1 MIKVTSDVANK
12 LIKKLEQEKGI
23 LTDKISKMSTFVVA
37 VTENYDQIKAEQE
50 AEFKLNETISQ
61 IDEIDKKIITIRHA
75 KSVFNNSVV
84 MKNGL
89 TVGDKK
95 NGLTVGDNIV
105 RLAILEREK
114 GIYSGLATR
123 QKKKRNTSL
132 NKDIEYVYLNYEL
145 EDAKKKYDSVYTE
158 ISEIQEELNIVNSSA
173 EYKFEIDIDL

>member
-1 MIKVTSDVANK
+1 MIKVTSDAANK

-50 AEFKLNETISQ
+50 AEFNLNDAISQ

-89 TVGDKK
+89 TVGD
-95 NGLTVGDNIV
+95 NII

-114 GIYSGLATR
+114 NIYSRLATR
-123 QKKKRNTSL
+123 QKKTRNTST
-132 NKDIEYVYLNYEL
+132 NKDIEYTYLNYDL

-158 ISEIQEELNIVNSSA
+158 ISEIQEELNIVNSSS
-173 EYKFEIDIDL
+173 EYKFEINIDL

>member
-1 MIKVTSDVANK
+1 MIKVTSDAANK
-12 LIKKLEQEKGI
+12 LIKKLEQEKSI
-23 LTDKISKMSTFVVA
+23 LIDKISKMSTFVVA

-50 AEFKLNETISQ
+50 AEFNLNETISQ

-75 KSVFNNSVV
+75 KSLFNNSVV

-89 TVGDKK
+89 TVGD
-95 NGLTVGDNIV
+95 NII

-132 NKDIEYVYLNYEL
+132 NKDIEYVYLNYDL

>member
-1 MIKVTSDVANK
+1 MIKVTSDAANK

-23 LTDKISKMSTFVVA
+23 FTDKISKMSTFVVA

-50 AEFKLNETISQ
+50 AEFNLNEVIAQ
-61 IDEIDKKIITIRHA
+61 IDEIDRKIITIRHA

-89 TVGDKK
+89 TVGD
-95 NGLTVGDNIV
+95 NII

-114 GIYSGLATR
+114 SIYSRLATR
-123 QKKKRNTSL
+123 QKKTRKTSL
-132 NKDIEYVYLNYEL
+132 NKDIEYTYLNYDL
-145 EDAKKKYDSVYTE
+145 EDAKKKYDSVYAE

>member
-1 MIKVTSDVANK
+1 MIRVTSDAANK

-50 AEFKLNETISQ
+50 AEFNLNETIAQ

-75 KSVFNNSVV
+75 KSLFNNSVV
-84 MKNGL
+84 M
-89 TVGDKK
+89 K

-114 GIYSGLATR
+114 NIYSRLATK
-123 QKKKRNTSL
+123 QKKTRNTSM
-132 NKDIEYVYLNYEL
+132 NKDIEYTYLNYNL

>member
-1 MIKVTSDVANK
+1 MIKVTSDAANK

-50 AEFKLNETISQ
+50 AEFNLNETISQ
-61 IDEIDKKIITIRHA
+61 IDEIDKKIITTRHA
-75 KSVFNNSVV
+75 KSLFNNSVV

-89 TVGDKK
+89 TVGD
-95 NGLTVGDNIV
+95 NII

-132 NKDIEYVYLNYEL
+132 NKDIEYTYLNYDL

>member
-1 MIKVTSDVANK
+1 MIKVTSDAANK

-50 AEFKLNETISQ
+50 AEFNLNETISQ

-89 TVGDKK
+89 TVGD
-95 NGLTVGDNIV
+95 NII

-114 GIYSGLATR
+114 RIYSRLATR
-123 QKKKRNTSL
+123 QKKIRNTSI
-132 NKDIEYVYLNYEL
+132 NKDIEYTYLNYDL

>member
-1 MIKVTSDVANK
+1 MIKVTSDAANK

-23 LTDKISKMSTFVVA
+23 FTDKISKMSTFVVA
-37 VTENYDQIKAEQE
+37 VTENYDQTKAEQE
-50 AEFKLNETISQ
+50 AEFNLNEVIAQ
-61 IDEIDKKIITIRHA
+61 IDEIDRKIITIRHA

-89 TVGDKK
+89 TVGD
-95 NGLTVGDNIV
+95 NII

-114 GIYSGLATR
+114 NIYSRLATR
-123 QKKKRNTSL
+123 QKKTRNTSI
-132 NKDIEYVYLNYEL
+132 NKDIEYTYLNYDL

-173 EYKFEIDIDL
+173 EYKFEINIDL

>member
-50 AEFKLNETISQ
+50 AEFNLNETISQ

-89 TVGDKK
+89 TVGD
-95 NGLTVGDNIV
+95 NII

-114 GIYSGLATR
+114 SIYSRLAIR
-123 QKKKRNTSL
+123 QKKIRNTSI
-132 NKDIEYVYLNYEL
+132 NKDIEYTYLNYDL

>member
-1 MIKVTSDVANK
+1 MIKVTSDAANK

-50 AEFKLNETISQ
+50 AEFNLNETITQ
-61 IDEIDKKIITIRHA
+61 IDEIDKKIVTIRHA

-89 TVGDKK
+89 TVG
-95 NGLTVGDNIV
+95 VNIV

-132 NKDIEYVYLNYEL
+132 NKDIEYVYLNYDL

>member
-23 LTDKISKMSTFVVA
+23 LTDKISKMSIFVVA
-37 VTENYDQIKAEQE
+37 VTENYEQIKAEQE
-50 AEFKLNETISQ
+50 AEFNLNETIAQ

-75 KSVFNNSVV
+75 KSLFNNSVV
-84 MKNGL
+84 M
-89 TVGDKK
+89 K

-123 QKKKRNTSL
+123 QKKKRSTSL
-132 NKDIEYVYLNYEL
+132 NKDIEYVYLNYDL

-173 EYKFEIDIDL
+173 EYKFDIDIDL

>member
-1 MIKVTSDVANK
+1 MIKVTSDAANK

-50 AEFKLNETISQ
+50 AEFNLNETISQ

-89 TVGDKK
+89 SI
-95 NGLTVGDNIV
+95 GDNII

-114 GIYSGLATR
+114 SIYGRLATR
-123 QKKKRNTSL
+123 QKKTRNTSL
-132 NKDIEYVYLNYEL
+132 NKDIEYTYLNYDL

>member
-1 MIKVTSDVANK
+1 MIKVTSDAANK

-50 AEFKLNETISQ
+50 VEFNLNEVIAQ
-61 IDEIDKKIITIRHA
+61 IDEIDRKLITIRHA
-75 KSVFNNSVV
+75 KSLFNNSVV
-84 MKNGL
+84 M
-89 TVGDKK
+89 K

-132 NKDIEYVYLNYEL
+132 NKDIEYVYLNYDI
-145 EDAKKKYDSVYTE
+145 EDAKKKYDSVYAE

>member
-1 MIKVTSDVANK
+1 MIKVTSDAANK

-23 LTDKISKMSTFVVA
+23 FTDKISKMSTFVVA

-50 AEFKLNETISQ
+50 AEFNLNEVIAQ
-61 IDEIDKKIITIRHA
+61 IDEIDRKIITIRHA
-75 KSVFNNSVV
+75 KSLFNNSVV

-89 TVGDKK
+89 TVGD
-95 NGLTVGDNIV
+95 NII

-132 NKDIEYVYLNYEL
+132 NKDIEYTYLNYDL

-158 ISEIQEELNIVNSSA
+158 ISEIQEELNIVNSSVK
-173 EYKFEIDIDL
+173 YKFEIDIDL

>member
-1 MIKVTSDVANK
+1 MIKVTSDAANK

-23 LTDKISKMSTFVVA
+23 LTDKISKMSTFIVA
-37 VTENYDQIKAEQE
+37 ITENYDQIKAEQE
-50 AEFKLNETISQ
+50 AEFNLNETISQ

-89 TVGDKK
+89 TVGD
-95 NGLTVGDNIV
+95 NII

-132 NKDIEYVYLNYEL
+132 NKDIEYTYLNYDL

>member
-61 IDEIDKKIITIRHA
+61 IDEIDKKIITIRHT

-89 TVGDKK
+89 TVGD
-95 NGLTVGDNIV
+95 NIV
-105 RLAILEREK
+105 KLAILEREK

-173 EYKFEIDIDL
+173 EYKFEIDIDF

>member
-1 MIKVTSDVANK
+1 MIKVTSDAANK

-50 AEFKLNETISQ
+50 AEFNLNETISQ

-84 MKNGL
+84 MKNGF
-89 TVGDKK
+89 
-95 NGLTVGDNIV
+95 TVGDNIIS
-105 RLAILEREK
+105 R
-114 GIYSGLATR
+114 LATR
-123 QKKKRNTSL
+123 QKKVRNTSI
-132 NKDIEYVYLNYEL
+132 NKDIEYTYLNYDL

>member
-1 MIKVTSDVANK
+1 MIKVTSDAANK

-23 LTDKISKMSTFVVA
+23 LTDKISKMSTFIVA
-37 VTENYDQIKAEQE
+37 ITENYDQIKAEQE
-50 AEFKLNETISQ
+50 AEFNLNETISQ

-89 TVGDKK
+89 TVGD
-95 NGLTVGDNIV
+95 NII

-132 NKDIEYVYLNYEL
+132 NKDIEYTYLNYDL

-173 EYKFEIDIDL
+173 EYKFEIDIEL

>member
-1 MIKVTSDVANK
+1 MIKVTSDAANK

-50 AEFKLNETISQ
+50 AEFNLNETISQ

-89 TVGDKK
+89 TVGD
-95 NGLTVGDNIV
+95 NII

-132 NKDIEYVYLNYEL
+132 NKDIEYTYLNYDL

-158 ISEIQEELNIVNSSA
+158 ISEIQEELNIVNSSV

>member
-1 MIKVTSDVANK
+1 MIKVTSDAANK

-23 LTDKISKMSTFVVA
+23 LTDKISKMSTFIVA
-37 VTENYDQIKAEQE
+37 ITENYDQIKAEQE
-50 AEFKLNETISQ
+50 AEFNLNETISQ

-89 TVGDKK
+89 TVGD
-95 NGLTVGDNIV
+95 NII
-105 RLAILEREK
+105 RLAILEKEK

-132 NKDIEYVYLNYEL
+132 NKDIEYTYLNYDL
-145 EDAKKKYDSVYTE
+145 KDAKKKYDSVYAE

>member
-1 MIKVTSDVANK
+1 MIKVTSDAANK

-23 LTDKISKMSTFVVA
+23 FTDKISKMSTFVVA

-50 AEFKLNETISQ
+50 AEFNLNEVIAQ
-61 IDEIDKKIITIRHA
+61 IDEIDRKIITIRHA

-89 TVGDKK
+89 TVGD
-95 NGLTVGDNIV
+95 NII

-114 GIYSGLATR
+114 SIYSRLATR
-123 QKKKRNTSL
+123 HKKTRNTSL
-132 NKDIEYVYLNYEL
+132 NKDIEYTYLNYDL
-145 EDAKKKYDSVYTE
+145 EDAKKKYDSVYAE

>member
-1 MIKVTSDVANK
+1 MIKVTSDAANK

-50 AEFKLNETISQ
+50 AEFNLNEVIAQ
-61 IDEIDKKIITIRHA
+61 IDEIDRKIITIRHA
-75 KSVFNNSVV
+75 KSLFNNSVV

-89 TVGDKK
+89 TVGD
-95 NGLTVGDNIV
+95 NII

-123 QKKKRNTSL
+123 QKKIRNTSI
-132 NKDIEYVYLNYEL
+132 NKDIEYTYLNYDL

-158 ISEIQEELNIVNSSA
+158 ISEIQEELNIVNSSV

>member
-1 MIKVTSDVANK
+1 MIKVTSDAANK

-50 AEFKLNETISQ
+50 AEFNLNETISQ

-89 TVGDKK
+89 TVGD
-95 NGLTVGDNIV
+95 NII

-114 GIYSGLATR
+114 NIYSRLATR
-123 QKKKRNTSL
+123 QKKTRNTST
-132 NKDIEYVYLNYEL
+132 NKDIEYTYLNYDL

-158 ISEIQEELNIVNSSA
+158 ISEIQEELNIVNSSS
-173 EYKFEIDIDL
+173 EYKFEINIDL

>member
-1 MIKVTSDVANK
+1 MIKVTSDAANK

-50 AEFKLNETISQ
+50 AEFNLNETISQ

-75 KSVFNNSVV
+75 KSLFNNSVV

-89 TVGDKK
+89 TVGD
-95 NGLTVGDNIV
+95 NII

-132 NKDIEYVYLNYEL
+132 NKDIEYTYLNYDL

-158 ISEIQEELNIVNSSA
+158 ISEIQEELNIVNSSV

>member
-1 MIKVTSDVANK
+1 MIKVTSDAANK
-12 LIKKLEQEKGI
+12 LIKKLEQEKNI

-50 AEFKLNETISQ
+50 AEFNLNETILQ

-75 KSVFNNSVV
+75 KSMFNNSVV

-89 TVGDKK
+89 TVGD
-95 NGLTVGDNIV
+95 NII

-114 GIYSGLATR
+114 NIYSRLATR
-123 QKKKRNTSL
+123 QKKTRNTSI
-132 NKDIEYVYLNYEL
+132 NKDIEYTYLNYDL

>member
-1 MIKVTSDVANK
+1 MQQNK

-84 MKNGL
+84 M
-89 TVGDKK
+89 K

>member
-1 MIKVTSDVANK
+1 MIKVTSDAANK
-12 LIKKLEQEKGI
+12 LIKKLEQEKNI

-50 AEFKLNETISQ
+50 AEFNLNETILQ

-75 KSVFNNSVV
+75 KSMFNNSVV

-89 TVGDKK
+89 TVGD
-95 NGLTVGDNIV
+95 NII

-114 GIYSGLATR
+114 NIYSRLATR
-123 QKKKRNTSL
+123 QKKTRNTSI
-132 NKDIEYVYLNYEL
+132 NKDIEYTYLNYDL

-173 EYKFEIDIDL
+173 EYKFEINIDL

>member
-1 MIKVTSDVANK
+1 MIKVTSDAANK
-12 LIKKLEQEKGI
+12 LIKKLEQEKGV

-50 AEFKLNETISQ
+50 AEFNLNETISQ

-75 KSVFNNSVV
+75 KSLFNNSVV

-89 TVGDKK
+89 TVGD
-95 NGLTVGDNIV
+95 NII

-132 NKDIEYVYLNYEL
+132 NKDIEYTYLNYDL

-158 ISEIQEELNIVNSSA
+158 ISEIQEELNIVNSSV

>member
-1 MIKVTSDVANK
+1 MIKVTSDAANK
-12 LIKKLEQEKGI
+12 LIKKLEQDKSI
-23 LTDKISKMSTFVVA
+23 LVDKISKMSTFVVA

-50 AEFKLNETISQ
+50 AEFNLNEVIAK
-61 IDEIDKKIITIRHA
+61 IDEIDEKIITIRHA
-75 KSVFNNSVV
+75 KSTFNNSTV
-84 MKNGL
+84 M
-89 TVGDKK
+89 K

-132 NKDIEYVYLNYEL
+132 NKDIEYTYLNYDL
-145 EDAKKKYDSVYTE
+145 EDAKKKYDSVYAE
-158 ISEIQEELNIVNSSA
+158 ISETQEELNIVNSSA

>member
-1 MIKVTSDVANK
+1 MIKVTSDAANK

-23 LTDKISKMSTFVVA
+23 LTDKISKMSTFIVA
-37 VTENYDQIKAEQE
+37 ITENYDQIKAEQE
-50 AEFKLNETISQ
+50 AEFNLNETISQ

-89 TVGDKK
+89 TVGD
-95 NGLTVGDNIV
+95 NII

-132 NKDIEYVYLNYEL
+132 NKDIEYTYLNYDL
-145 EDAKKKYDSVYTE
+145 EDAKKKYDSVYAE

>member
-1 MIKVTSDVANK
+1 MIKVTSDAANK

-23 LTDKISKMSTFVVA
+23 FTDKISKMSTFVVA

-50 AEFKLNETISQ
+50 AEFNLNETILQ

-75 KSVFNNSVV
+75 KSMFNNSVV

-89 TVGDKK
+89 TVGD
-95 NGLTVGDNIV
+95 NII

-114 GIYSGLATR
+114 NIYSRLATR
-123 QKKKRNTSL
+123 QKKTRNTSI
-132 NKDIEYVYLNYEL
+132 NKDIEYTYLNYDL

-173 EYKFEIDIDL
+173 EYKFEINIDL

>member
-1 MIKVTSDVANK
+1 MIKVTSDAANK

-37 VTENYDQIKAEQE
+37 VTENYEQIKAEQE
-50 AEFKLNETISQ
+50 AEFNLNETIAQ

-75 KSVFNNSVV
+75 KSVFNNLVV
-84 MKNGL
+84 M
-89 TVGDKK
+89 K

-132 NKDIEYVYLNYEL
+132 NKDIEYVYLNYDL

>member
-89 TVGDKK
+89 TVGD
-95 NGLTVGDNIV
+95 NIV

-173 EYKFEIDIDL
+173 E